1 MFVSSIRLNRILSVL
16 FVVSV
21 GACGNFGG
29 CGACGASAPLPA
41 GGLPGN
47 QTIEGGAQVR
57 ITPQGFTKLTSILPG
72 AINNAFSG
80 GFCVPQGQIG
90 SLGTFGTGAAYC
102 ESTCTGGGNGCQV
115 NVGLNNLQTSVTNQQ
130 TLHLKLSSHVATTVK
145 IDGKVVGV
153 GFSCNL
159 GVSSNNLG
167 ADADIALGT
176 RADNGE
182 LTITL
187 KQINSVSLNLD
198 FSGCSFLSSIGNFV
212 SDVLDSFVGQ
222 FIIQLLTPTIN
233 DLIQGFL
240 PSPLGIAS
248 ITNIG
253 DLLAGVSPGTT
264 ALMETRIV
272 PGGYA
277 NLVGNGM
284 SLGIITGL
292 NSDTD
297 PTTRTGMRPDGVPY
311 VSEPNACVPALPAPD
326 FSGAPYSLPT
336 VNRSA
341 LTNPTA
347 AFSLAAANDFN
358 GAGETGSDV
367 PDIKMGL
374 SEKML
379 DLLGHH
385 LVTSGAL
392 CLGVGTTTIQQLNVG
407 TIGLLVPSLL
417 DLESGTGNDPLL
429 LVTRPQRPLSFTI
442 GDNTTASPALTIG
455 ISHLEV
461 DFYAFL
467 YERYVRVFTMD
478 LSLNAGVNLE
488 FEQQPGMPA
497 MIKPSIVGISSQ
509 NVQVTILNSD
519 FVKETPEH
527 LAMVLPSV
535 FDLVTPLLGNIAPI
549 QVPSFA
555 GFTLNNPSIAHVTTA
570 QDNFLALNATLGAG
584 FMARQLAETEPMA
597 RDAVAL
603 LDQGIVRTA
612 RKASGVA
619 RLETV
624 NVPDADAIR
633 SAFTEAKPER
643 LPAITFAVDHTD
655 SASGQEL
662 EWSWNFNGG
671 MWHPW
676 ATVPDKLVI
685 RDRAFAYQGKYEIGL
700 QSRIKG
706 DIHTVSD
713 ELRIPVTIDSVAPQ
727 AFADKAAWNDEG
739 HFVVPVWDVVSEGA
753 VQIAYGIVGEDKPSS
768 NWVLAADAKL
778 THEAYDKLQRA
789 GELVLWA
796 KDEAGNISQTVVG
809 FHGQSGASGCACQ
822 TQGAPGAGSLIL
834 IGIVGAGLLRR
845 RRTTLS
851 PRTKRILKKV
861 GLWVSTCMI
870 ASLPGCD
877 CSNHGSCETES
888 DCTDCPDGQVA
899 FCLDNQCVCA
909 DDIPLGH
916 VGPYSDVVAAPSGQ
930 VWVSAY
936 AQSHGDLV
944 VAQASGGR
952 IPDDAW
958 QWIDGVPDGPVTVPG
973 SKIRNGISDDGANV
987 GMYTSIAAAADDTIF
1002 ISYFDVDR
1010 GALKLATHSPGAT
1023 QTGSNGSASS
1033 IPAWTL
1039 SDVDVTSSVDATS
1052 AKNAVGM
1059 YTSISVD
1066 AQGRPG
1072 IAYLAHVT
1080 DGNGTHAE
1088 VRFAQ
1093 ANTATPSGQGDWTI
1107 SVVDTG
1113 DVPADDPNNPNVY
1126 PLPEGLGLFVD
1137 SSRDPATGAP
1147 VVAYYD
1153 RTKGDLKV
1161 SKYDTGMA
1169 KFTTAITL
1177 DGSNNMVDAGWS
1189 PSIQVNNGKV
1199 SVAYVNATSDDL
1211 RYITEG
1217 GMPEIV
1223 DDGYRIV
1230 GTTVDGLPKPT
1241 YDFVGDD
1248 AGLVMV
1254 AGSPMIVYQD
1264 ATTQEL
1270 MLAHKAGDNWT
1281 HESVAGATQPWPGAY
1296 GFFASGSQSGTNLV
1310 LSSWVIDQ
1318 PTAENWVEVFVKP
1331 VGVL

>member
-1 MFVSSIRLNRILSVL
+1 ML
-16 FVVSV
+16 FVVTL

-29 CGACGASAPLPA
+29 CSACGSSSPLPT

-57 ITPQGFTKLTSILPG
+57 VTPQGFTKLTSILPG
-72 AINNAFSG
+72 AINSAFGG

-90 SLGTFGTGAAYC
+90 SLGTLGTGAKYC
-102 ESTCTGGGNGCQV
+102 EGSCTGGGNGCQV
-115 NVGLNNLQTSVTNQQ
+115 DIGLNSLQTSVTNQQ

-145 IDGKVVGV
+145 IDGKIVGI
-153 GFSCNL
+153 GFSCSL

-167 ADADIALGT
+167 ADVDIALGT

-187 KQINSVSLNLD
+187 GQVNSVSLNLD
-198 FSGCSFLSSIGNFV
+198 FSGCGPLSSIGNFV
-212 SDVLDSFVGQ
+212 SDVIDSFIGQ

-240 PSPLGIAS
+240 PNPLGIAS
-248 ITNIG
+248 ITDVG
-253 DLLAGVSPGTT
+253 SLLAGVSPGTT

-297 PTTRTGMRPDGVPY
+297 PSTRTGMRPDGVPY
-311 VSEPNACVPALPAPD
+311 ASEPNTCVPALPAPD
-326 FSGAPYSLPT
+326 FGAAPYSLPT
-336 VNRSA
+336 VARSA
-341 LTNPTA
+341 LTNPQS
-347 AFSLAAANDFN
+347 AFALAVANDFN

-429 LVTRPQRPLSFTI
+429 LVTRPQRALDFTI
-442 GDNTTASPALTIG
+442 GDNTMASPAITIG

-478 LSLNAGVNLE
+478 LSLNVGINLE
-488 FEQQPGMPA
+488 FEQTPGMPA

-509 NVQVTILNSD
+509 NVQVSILNSD
-519 FVKETPEH
+519 FVKETPDH

-555 GFTLNNPSIAHVTTA
+555 GFTLNNPAIAHVVTA
-570 QDNFLALNATLGAG
+570 QDNFLALTAQLGAG
-584 FMARQLAETEPMA
+584 FAARQLAQKDPFA
-597 RDAVAL
+597 ADAVRK
-603 LDQGIVRTA
+603 LDDSIIRGVD
-612 RKASGVA
+612 RKATGIA
-619 RLETV
+619 RLDSV

-633 SAFTEAKPER
+633 SAFTDGKTDK
-643 LPAITFAVDHTD
+643 LPTVTFDVGHTD
-655 SASGQEL
+655 QVSGQEL

-676 ATVPDKLVI
+676 ATIADKLVI
-685 RDRAFAYQGKYEIGL
+685 RDRAFAYQGKYDIGL
-700 QSRIKG
+700 MSRVKG
-706 DIHTVSD
+706 DIHSQSD
-713 ELRIPVTIDSVAPQ
+713 ETHVPVTIDSVAPQ
-727 AFADKAAWNDEG
+727 AFADKATWNADGYYE
-739 HFVVPVWDVVSEGA
+739 VPVWDVVSGDS
-753 VQIAYGIVGEDKPSS
+753 VQIAYGRPGADKPSS

-778 THEAYDKLQRA
+778 THEAWDKLQVG
-789 GELVLWA
+789 GEVALFA
-796 KDEAGNISQTVVG
+796 RDEAGNVSQTLVG

-822 TQGAPGAGSLIL
+822 TTGTPGAGSLIL
-834 IGIVGAGLLRR
+834 FGIVGAGLIRR
-845 RRTTLS
+845 RRRPFS
-851 PRTKRILKKV
+851 PRVRRIAKKIGFYLSV
-861 GLWVSTCMI
+861 CVL
-870 ASLPGCD
+870 ASIPACD
-877 CSNHGSCETES
+877 CSNHGSCETEA
-888 DCTDCPDGQVA
+888 DCDACPDGQVA
-899 FCLDNQCVCA
+899 FCLDNTCVCA

-916 VGPYSDVVAAPSGQ
+916 VGPYSDVVAAPSGT

-944 VAQASGGR
+944 VAQATGGR

-958 QWIDGVPDGPVTVPG
+958 QWIDGVPEGPVTVPG
-973 SKIRNGISDDGANV
+973 SKIRGGISDDGADV
-987 GMYTSIAAAADDTIF
+987 GMYTSIAAAADDTIY
-1002 ISYFDVDR
+1002 ISYYDVDR
-1010 GALKLATHSPGAT
+1010 GALKIATHLPGAT
-1023 QTGSNGSASS
+1023 MTGSGSAGSASDA
-1033 IPAWTL
+1033 PAWTT
-1039 SDVDVTSSVDATS
+1039 SDVELSTGAGDPGSVMNS
-1052 AKNAVGM
+1052 VGM

-1066 AQGRPG
+1066 PQGRPG
-1072 IAYLAHVT
+1072 IAYLAHVS
-1080 DGNGTHAE
+1080 DGTTTHAE

-1093 ANTATPSGQGDWTI
+1093 ANTTTPGQPSDWT
-1107 SVVDTG
+1107 VFKVDSA
-1113 DVPADDPNNPNVY
+1113 DLPPDDPNNPNVY
-1126 PLPEGLGLFVD
+1126 PLPEGLGLFID
-1137 SSRDPATGAP
+1137 SSRDPSTGAP
-1147 VVAYYD
+1147 VIAYYD
-1153 RTKGDLKV
+1153 RSKGDLKV
-1161 SKYDTGMA
+1161 SKFDTSTNA
-1169 KFTTAITL
+1169 FTTAITL
-1177 DGSNNMVDAGWS
+1177 DGSVNMVDAGWS

-1199 SVAYVNATSDDL
+1199 SVAYVNATTDDL

-1254 AGSPMIVYQD
+1254 SGSPMIVYQD
-1264 ATTQEL
+1264 ATTEEL
-1270 MLAHKAGDNWT
+1270 LLAHKNGDQWT

-1296 GFFASGSQSGTNLV
+1296 GFFASGSLSGTNIV
-1310 LSSWVIDQ
+1310 LSTWVIDQ
-1318 PTAENWVEVFVKP
+1318 PTAENWVEVFTKP